1 MIENQDVNNKDSCA
15 CVKIPVLTFDNYD
28 GGRVRLVVVPL
39 RDAGQP
45 VLARLGDGRI
55 LL

>member
-1 MIENQDVNNKDSCA
+1 MLKTGTTAYVSKSLF
-15 CVKIPVLTFDNYD
+15 CVVTFDNYD
-28 GGRVRLVVVPL
+28 GGRVGLVVVSL
-39 RDAGQP
+39 RDAGEP